1 MACLQSLYF
10 SQSSR
15 PVQFT
20 MSTVDLM
27 AGDDVVIEVGST
39 SWKSEGNYDEYGE
52 PICICCPGPE
62 EGLDSPAPSPS
73 PSPVHPEWIP
83 LDEAYVE
90 PSLDDRIR
98 LYESEREA
106 RHIVYSKW
114 CLEAFIELASYS
126 LHTDE
131 AGRAAFRRLP
141 NYEIVAATV
150 NGVLARDYQ
159 GTGDPP
165 RML

>member
-1 MACLQSLYF
+1 
-10 SQSSR
+10 
-15 PVQFT
+15 

-27 AGDDVVIEVGST
+27 DGDDVVIEVGST

-62 EGLDSPAPSPS
+62 EGLGSPAPSPS
-73 PSPVHPEWIP
+73 PSPVHPEWITQ
-83 LDEAYVE
+83 DEPYVE

-98 LYESEREA
+98 LYEAEREA
-106 RHIVYSKW
+106 RQIVYSKW
-114 CLEAFIELASYS
+114 CLEAFITLASYS

-131 AGRAAFRRLP
+131 AGRAAFCRLP

>member
-1 MACLQSLYF
+1 MACFQSLYF

-20 MSTVDLM
+20 MSTVNLM
-27 AGDDVVIEVGST
+27 EGDEAVIEVGST
-39 SWKSEGNYDEYGE
+39 SWKSEGDYDEYGE
-52 PICICCPGPE
+52 PICICCPGPVE
-62 EGLDSPAPSPS
+62 AIDSPAPSPS
-73 PSPVHPEWIP
+73 PSPDNPEWIP
-83 LDEAYVE
+83 MDEPYVE

-98 LYESEREA
+98 LYEEEREA

-131 AGRAAFRRLP
+131 AGRAAFRRHP

-150 NGVLARDYQ
+150 NGVLARDFQ
-159 GTGDPP
+159 GSGDPP